1 MLSNILQNK
10 MTVEE
15 TIMNPYEW
23 YEKHDIKLITNDPVV
38 DVDRANQNVTTAN
51 GIEVSYDKLILRQVL
66 KHSSFQFQ
74 VRHYRV

>member
-23 YEKHDIKLITNDPVV
+23 YEEHGIELIT
-38 DVDRANQNVTTAN
+38 
-51 GIEVSYDKLILRQVL
+51 K
-66 KHSSFQFQ
+66 
-74 VRHYRV
+74 